1 MQRISSARGFTL
13 IEILI
18 VMVLIGLS
26 ISVVIP
32 NIGNTLDKIRFK
44 GETKKAFELIEK
56 MKFNAFFYQKSIKIS
71 EQGNKLVISG
81 MDFSKDEVP
90 DLVYSMKNEISFS
103 PNGVTPGGQILLYF
117 KGKPKTR
124 INVERFTGRLTLES
138 VQGQ

>member
-1 MQRISSARGFTL
+1 MQRNRKEGGFTL

-56 MKFNAFFYQKSIKIS
+56 AKFNAFFYQKNIKIS
-71 EQGNKLVISG
+71 EQGNKLVITG
-81 MDFSKDEVP
+81 MDFSEEEMP
-90 DLVYSMKNEISFS
+90 DLFYSIRNEISFS
-103 PNGVTPGGQILLYF
+103 PNGVTPGGQILIYF
-117 KGKPKTR
+117 KGKPRTR
-124 INVERFTGRLTLES
+124 IHIERFTGKLTLES
-138 VQGQ
+138 VEEQ